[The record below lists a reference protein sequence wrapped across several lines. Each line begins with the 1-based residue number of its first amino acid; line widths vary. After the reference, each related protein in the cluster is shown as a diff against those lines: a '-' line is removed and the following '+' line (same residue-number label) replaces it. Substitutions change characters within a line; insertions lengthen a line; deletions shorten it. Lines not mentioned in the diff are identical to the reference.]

1 VIFSSGGE
9 MPGSGI
15 MTGRDSGALK
25 IRINLKTI
33 VCNKSRISI
42 PEDREIYNSMTKW
55 DQNRKE

>member
-1 VIFSSGGE
+1 